1 MESSCC
7 MRRYPKA
14 VSKELGMAE
23 LNIGDRIRVK
33 DRPNYTLSGWEGE
46 VVEVKEDPKG
56 WIIMRADKTGY
67 RMAFPDIE
75 LEKL

>member
-1 MESSCC
+1 
-7 MRRYPKA
+7 
-14 VSKELGMAE
+14 MAE
-23 LNIGDRIRVK
+23 LKIGDKVRVN

-56 WIIMRADKTGY
+56 WIIVKADKTGY
-67 RMAFPDIE
+67 RMAFPESE

>member
-1 MESSCC
+1 MS
-7 MRRYPKA
+7 
-14 VSKELGMAE
+14 ELK
-23 LNIGDRIRVK
+23 IGDRVRVN

-56 WIIMRADKTGY
+56 WIIIKADKTGY
-67 RMAFPDIE
+67 RMAFPESE